1 MSYSRGFISNTDL
14 VAKKLKEDSKISVRF
29 EGNKKQFYFNS
40 NHAEKMKS
48 ASNTLSK
55 RKFDLLKSYLEER
68 DSDIKKCNKLIRLA
82 DRCAASW
89 DLFNKYL
96 SNELASG
103 SEDEKCIRRA
113 KQRALRKQNQH
124 LHRKAKP
131 TKQGLFEPQPS
142 TTSTAAFAR

>member
-1 MSYSRGFISNTDL
+1 VERVVVSYSRGFISNTDL

-29 EGNKKQFYFNS
+29 EGNKRQFYFNS
-40 NHAEKMKS
+40 NHAEKM
-48 ASNTLSK
+48 N
-55 RKFDLLKSYLEER
+55 YLEER

-113 KQRALRKQNQH
+113 KQRAKLEYWH
-124 LHRKAKP
+124 TGTLLMP
-131 TKQGLFEPQPS
+131 ISWSS
-142 TTSTAAFAR
+142 TPLNSSSDSFH